1 MLVLKEVTEASQS
14 VSLPVDG
21 SLQHDLV
28 PGTAETA
35 RTPPTKPARIRA
47 DETNRC
53 PSCRATP
60 TVADCAHRADRHRT
74 GCRARSEGAASVNR
88 VSERPGAYAKTIS
101 GGVAHDLP
109 DDLRKALRSDRTA
122 LAIWEDLT
130 PLARNEWICW
140 VMSVKKP
147 ETRREHVE
155 RVCSELHDGM
165 RRPCCFIGCIHRSDK
180 PLSASQKFI
189 LGRRSKT

>member
-1 MLVLKEVTEASQS
+1 MHA
-14 VSLPVDG
+14 LP
-21 SLQHDLV
+21 
-28 PGTAETA
+28 E
-35 RTPPTKPARIRA
+35 
-47 DETNRC
+47 
-53 PSCRATP
+53 
-60 TVADCAHRADRHRT
+60 
-74 GCRARSEGAASVNR
+74 
-88 VSERPGAYAKTIS
+88 
-101 GGVAHDLP
+101 
-109 DDLRKALRSDRTA
+109 DLRKALRLDAKA

-189 LGRRSKT
+189 LRRRSKP